1 MEKAKITIIYDN
13 EAARDDLSCG
23 WGFACL
29 VEAHGRTI
37 LFDTGPDGP
46 ALLANM
52 GKLGIDPM
60 LIEEVF
66 ISHSHADHTAGL
78 DSFLGENPVKVYVP
92 ASCSEPAGASEVVKV
107 DEPLVLHPNIMSTG
121 ELGGIEQSLALKMEK
136 GTAVVVGCAHPGVGL
151 ILDVASQFGEPY
163 AIVGG
168 LHDSREFEALGR
180 LELICGA
187 HCTRYKAEIR
197 ALYPDKW
204 VEAGAGRVIEV

>member
-1 MEKAKITIIYDN
+1 ME
-13 EAARDDLSCG
+13 
-23 WGFACL
+23 
-29 VEAHGRTI
+29 
-37 LFDTGPDGP
+37 
-46 ALLANM
+46 
-52 GKLGIDPM
+52 KLGIDP
-60 LIEEVF
+60 LSIEEVF

-78 DSFLGENPVKVYVP
+78 DSFLRVNPVKVYVP
-92 ASCSEPAGASEVVKV
+92 LSCSEPAGASEVVKV
-107 DEPLVLHPNIMSTG
+107 AEPLVLHPNIMSTG
-121 ELGGIEQSLALKMEK
+121 ELGEIEQSLVLRMEK

-151 ILDVASQFGEPY
+151 ILDTAAQFGEPY